1 MASVKQPKK
10 LNYKLKIPRS
20 LRDGTWQTSFNSSLT
35 NRNRSKWKSKNSLN
49 FASKKLFYKIYN
61 QVVGDYVEAKKF
73 SFCLHVQHEKL
84 RHCPDS
90 FFLLILFPTSQCF
103 RMPGAKFLHAICV
116 SFCFRYFWP
125 MLEVLYWIHWQVI
138 FCVYALKLRM
148 CEYGILCVLEINING
163 KFKRGHVESC
173 PSTTKNIPPSLEA
186 TLSYD
191 HVVLWVH
198 VSN

>member
-1 MASVKQPKK
+1 MKSLQIRSYFWSEYRKIRTRSNSVFGHFSRSVMASVKQPKK

-61 QVVGDYVEAKKF
+61 HVVGDYVEAKKF

-103 RMPGAKFLHAICV
+103 RMPGQNFCMQFASVFVLDIFDQCWKSSIGYTDKLFFVSTPWNFVCV
-116 SFCFRYFWP
+116 SMEFFVF
-125 MLEVLYWIHWQVI
+125 
-138 FCVYALKLRM
+138 
-148 CEYGILCVLEINING
+148 
-163 KFKRGHVESC
+163 
-173 PSTTKNIPPSLEA
+173 
-186 TLSYD
+186 
-191 HVVLWVH
+191 
-198 VSN
+198 